1 MTDKHAQTG
10 WGGEPLV
17 MCINGPRA
25 GAWYTLTFWQAAR
38 AAAAHD
44 GETTHTGRTLGYVRT
59 GQKQPSRINPEVE
72 AHILAW
78 SPDTAAAAS

>member
-1 MTDKHAQTG
+1 MTDKAAQSG

-25 GAWYTLTFWQAAR
+25 GAWYTLKFWQAAR

-44 GETTHTGRTLGYVRT
+44 GETVRTGRTLGYVKT
-59 GQKQPSRINPEVE
+59 GKMQPSRINPEVS

-78 SPDTAAAAS
+78 SPNTAAAAS